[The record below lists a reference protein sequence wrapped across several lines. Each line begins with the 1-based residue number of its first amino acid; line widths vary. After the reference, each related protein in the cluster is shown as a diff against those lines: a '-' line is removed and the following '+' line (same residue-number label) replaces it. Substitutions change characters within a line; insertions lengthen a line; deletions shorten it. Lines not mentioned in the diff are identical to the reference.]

1 MYSNNDNYIDYLSRT
16 NFKDWGIDPKTNNLS
31 DYLYSK
37 DNDNNLVLKTIP
49 GILEFNSNISST
61 CKKRGFVKKKFT
73 PFISNLPSVMVP
85 TNKIRQKRDMY
96 VIINLTLGKSKDS
109 RSEINILTGSV
120 EKYLE
125 EVDQSYNPKNS
136 IMNNLTTSQWRRK
149 INRNY
154 ELSISNV
161 DLMKN
166 DRTDYYNDRIYTIA
180 IDPDNCQDVDDAV
193 SICELKDNL
202 FEMGIH
208 IADPTSYLIEGSD
221 LDNEVLNRSES
232 IYLNNDTIHMFPEEL
247 TKNIFSLKADKIC
260 RAFTILFDV
269 SINDMNISNI
279 RFLKTFVK
287 LNKNISYDEFSK
299 TIETDSKH
307 NQLYSIGKSLYSK
320 LIDSSKSI
328 FEFDS
333 KKMVQ
338 AFMVYANSLVANKL
352 SSNPNK
358 YNMIIR
364 SQPRISI
371 NQNNYT
377 NKVDN
382 NLFEKHCQLQWSSAN
397 LKLYSGLS
405 EKDSHQ
411 GVGLDLYTQFTSP
424 IRRYSDILIHR
435 LLWNIV
441 KEDTVFKLECVK
453 DRNYLHTL
461 FKLNH
466 NKRFYKS
473 MSRFERDWLI
483 YDKISDLFDV
493 SDRTLEFDCSVINI
507 DSNNKCAVIINN
519 YCNNDEEYELINKL
533 FKGMLIRASIY
544 NNKMIDSLL
553 ESSKLSGLE
562 YAKQI
567 TEYNFVKNSNIIK
580 SVIDTRN
587 NYKINIFDNIKIEIT
602 FIKNVRRFK
611 ACVKLY

>member
-1 MYSNNDNYIDYLSRT
+1 MYSNNGNYIDYLSRT

-37 DNDNNLVLKTIP
+37 DNNNNLVLKTIP
-49 GILEFNSNISST
+49 GILEFSSNVSST

-73 PFISNLPSVMVP
+73 PLISNIPSVMVP

-125 EVDQSYNPKNS
+125 EVDKSYNQKNS
-136 IMNNLTTSQWRRK
+136 IMNNLTTSHWKRK
-149 INRNY
+149 INKNY
-154 ELSISNV
+154 ESSISDV
-161 DLMKN
+161 DLMEN
-166 DRTDYYNDRIYTIA
+166 DRTDYYNDSIYTIA
-180 IDPDNCQDVDDAV
+180 IDPDNCEDVDDAI
-193 SICELKDNL
+193 SICELKDNVYEL
-202 FEMGIH
+202 GTHCELGIH
-208 IADPTSYLIEGSD
+208 ISDPTSYLIEGSD
-221 LDNEVLNRSES
+221 LDKEVLNRSES
-232 IYLNNDTIHMFPEEL
+232 VYLNNNTIHMFPEEL
-247 TKNIFSLKADKIC
+247 TKNVFSLKANKVC
-260 RAFTILFDV
+260 RAFTILFDI
-269 SINDMNISNI
+269 STIDMNISNI

-299 TIETDSKH
+299 TIESNSKH
-307 NQLYSIGKSLYSK
+307 NQIYSIGKLLYSK
-320 LIDSSKSI
+320 LIGDVLL
-328 FEFDS
+328 FDS

-352 SSNPNK
+352 SSNTNRN
-358 YNMIIR
+358 NMIIR
-364 SQPRISI
+364 SQPKISI

-397 LKLYSGLS
+397 LKLYSGSS

-435 LLWNIV
+435 LLWNMI
-441 KEDTVFKLECVK
+441 KEDILFKLECVEDK
-453 DRNYLHTL
+453 NYLHTL

-466 NKRFYKS
+466 NKRFYKT

-507 DSNNKCAVIINN
+507 DSINKCTVIINN
-519 YCNNDEEYELINKL
+519 YCNNGKEYESINKL

-544 NNKMIDSLL
+544 NNKMVEALL
-553 ESSKLSGLE
+553 ESSKLD
-562 YAKQI
+562 KQI
-567 TEYNFVKNSNIIK
+567 TEYTFVKDSNIIK

-587 NYKINIFDNIKIEIT
+587 NYEINIFDKIKIEIT

-611 ACVKLY
+611 ACVKL